1 MHELYFFHFLYF
13 SGTLNN
19 NELKRIIRIISKFK
33 INKFK
38 MRLRRRR
45 LQQRIKAKRLL
56 QPQIKRI
63 TQINSL
69 FKLYSDNELN
79 KLHEWS

>member
-1 MHELYFFHFLYF
+1 
-13 SGTLNN
+13 
-19 NELKRIIRIISKFK
+19 
-33 INKFK
+33 

-63 TQINSL
+63 TQINNL